1 MAHSVGQSLKSFF
14 LKKFCQVDDL
24 LLILTLDN
32 VLDPLG
38 DFIFWAKGSV
48 SLISSLKSVFKIIL
62 KILAPISKKYP
73 WTPFPFIS
81 KGLYFSG
88 SLSFILWK
96 IESTSIAS
104 SNSIRSR
111 STFLPFL
118 DQAGLLN
125 SVGSSQS

>member
-1 MAHSVGQSLKSFF
+1 MYNRHGYINEFRFLQKQYLNIWIIRNLKTATAVIRDRYLSFKNQF
-14 LKKFCQVDDL
+14 T
-24 LLILTLDN
+24 IR
-32 VLDPLG
+32 
-38 DFIFWAKGSV
+38 
-48 SLISSLKSVFKIIL
+48 KIIL